1 MTIHF
6 GKIIELFGG
15 LINERLKR
23 RKSDNSKNSDVLDV
37 LLDTSQENPEEIDR
51 VHIERLCLVC
61 ISSFHRLNTHLSRT
75 PLGSELRDQK
85 NLKKN
90 KK

>member
-6 GKIIELFGG
+6 GKVIQLFDG
-15 LINERLKR
+15 LINERLQR
-23 RKSDNSKNSDVLDV
+23 RKSLNSGNTDVLDV

-61 ISSFHRLNTHLSRT
+61 IPSPHHRHHTRVI
-75 PLGSELRDQK
+75 
-85 NLKKN
+85 
-90 KK
+90 